1 MTYSL
6 RHIAQMPLMLC
17 LSVMFLVG
25 CSTVGVRFEDR
36 TEAIR
41 LEAPLIDR
49 LQISMDAPA
58 DSFMPGPFY
67 IWYDHLKYGQGLET
81 TLSETLITSNVARMV
96 GGKKGTAND
105 GSELRV
111 VASFDGT
118 VPAYKW
124 VGRIAY
130 GVFSTFLLFI
140 PYAFYSETNEA
151 RLAADIVIVAPSG
164 KMNVPVRVHTELE
177 FELGASKVGA
187 DTWPSMMALGME
199 DLSRKI
205 VLEIKRHPH
214 WFNAAR

>member
-1 MTYSL
+1 MTSSL
-6 RHIAQMPLMLC
+6 RHLAQVSLILC
-17 LSVMFLVG
+17 LSVMLLVG

-41 LEAPLIDR
+41 LEASLIDR

-67 IWYDHLKYGQGLET
+67 IWYDHLKYGQVFET
-81 TLSETLITSNVARMV
+81 TLSQTLIASNVARTV
-96 GGKKGTAND
+96 GGKGETAKG

-130 GVFSTFLLFI
+130 GVFSAFLLFI

-151 RLAADIVIVAPSG
+151 RLMADIVVVAPSG

-177 FELGASKVGA
+177 FDLGVSTVGA

-205 VLEIKRHPH
+205 VLELKRHPH
-214 WFNAAR
+214 WFDATR